1 MPPLD
6 VPCTCA
12 TSGTHGKRYRRSVP
26 TLIGLLR
33 AVNVGGTGKLP
44 MSDLRALCANL
55 GFTDVTTYIQ
65 SGNVVFRTRLSP
77 AKARAALEKAL
88 TERLGKP
95 ATVLLRTR
103 EELAD
108 VERANPWPD
117 AAPNQVLVLFLD
129 VAPPKGALADVKP
142 PSGERL
148 TLVGRELFI
157 HFPNGMGASKLKVPF
172 ADVGTGRNLNTV
184 RKLLALSA

>member
-1 MPPLD
+1 M
-6 VPCTCA
+6 
-12 TSGTHGKRYRRSVP
+12 

-33 AVNVGGTGKLP
+33 AVNVGGTRNLP
-44 MSDLRALCANL
+44 MSDLRTLCVDL

-77 AKARAALEKAL
+77 AKAKAALEKAL
-88 TERLGKP
+88 TERLDTP
-95 ATVLLRTR
+95 ATVIIRTPK
-103 EELAD
+103 EVAQVD
-108 VERANPWPD
+108 RANPWPD

-129 VAPPKGALADVKP
+129 VAPPKGALAHVKP
-142 PSGERL
+142 PGGERL
-148 TLVGRELFI
+148 TLIGRELFV
-157 HFPNGMGASKLKVPF
+157 HFPNGMGASKLKIPF